1 MNRAEDDFPETSV
14 GWGRLEHTEVPCKL
28 SSSLKTLLPSGT
40 ENGIC
45 LITKIPALLSRHSL
59 EGPGGNWVTWGEQS
73 REINLPFGTFR
84 VPKFPKCLDLG

>member
-1 MNRAEDDFPETSV
+1 MNRAEDAFPEMSV

-45 LITKIPALLSRHSL
+45 LITKIPAWLSCHSL
-59 EGPGGNWVTWGEQS
+59 EGAWWELVDMGPSSPGISTC
-73 REINLPFGTFR
+73 P
-84 VPKFPKCLDLG
+84 LGLSESPDFSNA